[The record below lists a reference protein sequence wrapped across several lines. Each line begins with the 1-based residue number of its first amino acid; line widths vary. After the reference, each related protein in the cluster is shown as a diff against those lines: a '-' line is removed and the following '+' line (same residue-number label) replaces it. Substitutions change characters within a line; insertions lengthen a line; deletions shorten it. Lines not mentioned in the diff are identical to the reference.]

1 MNRNPIEI
9 FDTTLRDGTQGEGV
23 TLSVKDKVR
32 IAIRLDEFGMD
43 FIEGG
48 WPGSN
53 PKDESF
59 FKEIRKEKLH
69 HSRICAFG
77 STARFPD
84 KVLSDANLNLML
96 AAETSVVSIFGKAWK
111 LHSELG
117 LELDAS
123 ENETLI
129 YESIQYLKSEGRQ
142 VIFDAEHFFDG
153 YKDDPEFALQMVKA
167 AGKAE
172 ADTIVLCDTNG
183 GSLPSEISDIVHVV
197 KKKISAPL
205 GVHAHNDSELA
216 VSNTIAA
223 VEAGVSHVQGTI
235 NGVGERCGNANLISI
250 IPNMILK
257 LGLKTVQKI
266 DLTQLS
272 SISHFVSEVMN
283 FAPDQRAAYVGRS
296 AFAHKGG
303 IHVSAVLKNSTMYEH
318 IEPEIVGAQRRVLV
332 SDLSGQSNIRY
343 KASEL
348 DVRLNGDKTL
358 TKKVVN
364 RIKALEHAGYQFD
377 GAEASFELILQE
389 ELGAFQPFFDV
400 LDSRI
405 NVNYGE
411 NGHKHADAMLK
422 VIVDGEVEHTIA
434 DGVGP
439 VNALNLALKKAL
451 VRFYPEIKDVKLVDY
466 KVRVL
471 EERAGTESKVRVLAE
486 SSDGKE
492 SWSTVGV
499 SENIIEASWQAL
511 RDSFNYRLYIK
522 KKKNAHSRKV
532 KGLAKP
538 Y

>member
-1 MNRNPIEI
+1 MNRTPIEI
-9 FDTTLRDGTQGEGV
+9 LDTTLRDGTQGEGV

-32 IAIRLDEFGMD
+32 IALRLDEFGID
-43 FIEGG
+43 YIEGG

-77 STARFPD
+77 ATARFPD
-84 KVLSDANLNLML
+84 KVMSDANLNAIL
-96 AAETSVVSIFGKAWK
+96 AAETSVVTIFGKTWK
-111 LHSELG
+111 LHSKMG

-123 ENETLI
+123 ENEALI
-129 YESIQYLKSEGRQ
+129 YESIRYLKSEGRH

-153 YKDDPEFALQMVKA
+153 YKDDPEFALKMIQAAEKA
-167 AGKAE
+167 NV
-172 ADTIVLCDTNG
+172 DTIVLCETNG
-183 GSLPSEISDIVHVV
+183 GSLPSEITEIVTTVQQA
-197 KKKISAPL
+197 INAPL

-223 VEAGVSHVQGTI
+223 VEAGVAHVQGTI

-250 IPNMILK
+250 IPNIILK
-257 LGLKTVQKI
+257 LGMKTVQEL

-272 SISHFVSEVMN
+272 SLSHFVSEVMN
-283 FAPDQRAAYVGRS
+283 FAPDQRAAFVGRS

-303 IHVSAVLKNSTMYEH
+303 IHVSAVLKDSAMYEH
-318 IEPEIVGAQRRVLV
+318 IVPEMVGAERRVLV

-343 KASEL
+343 KASEM
-348 DVRLNGDKTL
+348 DVRLNGNKAL
-358 TKKVVN
+358 TKKVVD
-364 RIKALEHAGYQFD
+364 RIKDMEYAGYQFD

-411 NGHKHADAMLK
+411 DGHTHADAMLK
-422 VIVDGEVEHTIA
+422 VSVDGEVEHTIA

-471 EERAGTESKVRVLAE
+471 EERAGTESRVRVLIE
-486 SSDGKE
+486 SRDNEE

-511 RDSFNYRLYIK
+511 SDSFNYQLYRT
-522 KKKNAHSRKV
+522 RKRRPTPE
-532 KGLAKP
+532 K
-538 Y
+538 